1 MLSLRLAV
9 FLGVVLAAQATGA
22 APAHEHGV
30 ARLDLGVEATRVVL
44 MLDTPLDNLLG
55 FEHAPRTDAERQKAD
70 AAVARL
76 RDATALFRIDPAAG
90 CSLAKVELTSS
101 ALGLGKAA
109 AGAKEGHDD
118 LEGQF
123 EFHCSAG
130 AKASFVEVR
139 LFEAFAGFRRIDLQ
153 VATARG
159 QMKAT
164 LRRPQ
169 TRVALAR

>member
-1 MLSLRLAV
+1 MLSLRLAAC
-9 FLGVVLAAQATGA
+9 LGVALALQSVGA

-30 ARLDLGVEATRVVL
+30 ARLDLGVETTRVVL

-55 FEHAPRTDAERQKAD
+55 FEHAPRNDAERQKAQ
-70 AAVARL
+70 AALARL
-76 RDATALFRIDPAAG
+76 RDAATLFRIDPAAG
-90 CSLAKVELTSS
+90 CTLAKVELTSA
-101 ALGLGKAA
+101 ALGLGKADA
-109 AGAKEGHDD
+109 AGKDAHGD

-123 EFHCSAG
+123 EFRCTAG

-139 LFEAFAGFRRIDLQ
+139 LFDAFAGFKRLDLQ
-153 VATARG
+153 VATPRG

>member
-9 FLGVVLAAQATGA
+9 CFGVVLASLSAGA

-55 FEHAPRTDAERQKAD
+55 FEHAPRNDTERQKAE
-70 AAVARL
+70 AALARL
-76 RDATALFRIDPAAG
+76 RDAATLFRIDPAAG
-90 CSLAKVELTSS
+90 CTLAKVDLVST
-101 ALGLGKAA
+101 ALGLGKADA
-109 AGAKEGHDD
+109 AGKDGHGD

-123 EFHCSAG
+123 EFRCTAG
-130 AKASFVEVR
+130 AKANFVEVR
-139 LFEAFAGFRRIDLQ
+139 LFEAFAGFKRLDLQ
-153 VATARG
+153 VATPRG